1 MGIAVPR
8 ISAELGGC
16 ILVSVGSGNPG
27 HSQTRAFLERRLCRF
42 WSALVGTSGIDPA
55 AHTGDDRHVEPLRG
69 MDDTRTSHAAEKLPI
84 VRQLLHAPRV
94 VSGTGRQ
101 SVTCSVPA

>member
-42 WSALVGTSGIDPA
+42 WSALVGTSRIAPA
-55 AHTGDDRHVEPLRG
+55 ANTCDDRPVEPLRG
-69 MDDTRTSHAAEKLPI
+69 MDDTRTSHAAEKLR
-84 VRQLLHAPRV
+84 VGRQLRPAPRAPPAP
-94 VSGTGRQ
+94 GRQ
-101 SVTCSVPA
+101 SVP